1 MTLSDV
7 TRGYH
12 TRDSGYAVANMVII
26 NSINNLLKYMIGFMI
41 LTSYN
46 SKAVGQIHV
55 LNAMICS

>member
-1 MTLSDV
+1 MTK
-7 TRGYH
+7 GYH
-12 TRDSGYAVANMVII
+12 TRDSGYAAANMVII

-46 SKAVGQIHV
+46 SKAVEQIHV

>member
-46 SKAVGQIHV
+46 SKAVEQIHV